1 MHNKLLVLLL
11 TVFIGCTYSFEGF
24 TTSGIKS
31 IAIPMFENK
40 TIKPG
45 IEEIITQKIEDA
57 FIKDNRLKVV
67 AEKDANSILLGKIT
81 SYNRVPFSYDE
92 NENIKDYKIEISLSV
107 VYKNKKGETLWEK
120 KLKEWT
126 TYPVSETEEYGIE
139 DVASKAA
146 QDILR
151 GTLEGW

>member
-1 MHNKLLVLLL
+1 MQNKTLVLLL
-11 TVFIGCTYSFEGF
+11 TSLLGCTYSFKGF
-24 TTSGIKS
+24 TTSGIRS
-31 IAIPMFENK
+31 IAIPVFENK

-45 IEEIITQKIEDA
+45 IEEVITQKIEDA
-57 FIKDNRLKVV
+57 FIRDNRLRVV
-67 AEKDANSILLGKIT
+67 AERDASSILLGKIT

-92 NENIKDYKIEISLSV
+92 NENVKDYKIEISLSIT
-107 VYKNKKGETLWEK
+107 YKNKKGETLWEK
-120 KLKEWT
+120 ELKEWT